1 MYPMYLAMWLQAA
14 KTLAIDTNFVVIV
27 LPYLAHCPIV
37 LLNDLFVW
45 KVSKRVIGRDGAK
58 FAFMLLFFNRFQT
71 QFIIRCFTN
80 VIE

>member
-1 MYPMYLAMWLQAA
+1 MYPMYLAMWFQAA